1 MIPDLRQVP
10 TVSLA
15 SHQKAQKYKYIYRQ
29 KKRFQL
35 TQIVIRK
42 TLKNEN
48 RLELERNVHVHQ
60 IEIYSHTNKY

>member
-1 MIPDLRQVP
+1 MMTMPLMIFRM
-10 TVSLA
+10 TI
-15 SHQKAQKYKYIYRQ
+15 YKYIYRQ